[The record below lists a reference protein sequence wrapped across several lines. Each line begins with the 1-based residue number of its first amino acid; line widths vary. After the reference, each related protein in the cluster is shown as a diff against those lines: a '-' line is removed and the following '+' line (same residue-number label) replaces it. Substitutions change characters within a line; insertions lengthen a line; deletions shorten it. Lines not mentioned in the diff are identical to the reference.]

1 MTFLPSELRDPRITR
16 RELYGTRFEWLLWS
30 GLILGPPLFMLYGL
44 AKYPPLVPDPRKL
57 TFLALGVFAVSAL
70 LILVVQKKLMP
81 WGDKAPVI
89 MWLTTFS
96 LSIIPAMGANGLFV
110 LANAKLDRSP
120 SAEVRTVIDRVN
132 NRKGVTLHS
141 VVHPADPIFFALTQN
156 DHDNVERGDSIRL
169 QVKPG
174 AFGMPWISGYTLR
187 RIPEFTPRPRTQTSA
202 PFAKP
207 QP

>member
-1 MTFLPSELRDPRITR
+1 MLIYDFRGTGIPR
-16 RELYGTRFEWLLWS
+16 RELYGTRLESLLWT
-30 GLILGPPLFMLYGL
+30 GLVLGPPLFMIYGL
-44 AKYPPLVPDPRKL
+44 AKYPPLVPDPREL

-70 LILVVQKKLMP
+70 LILVVRKKLMP

-89 MWLTTFS
+89 MWLTTLF
-96 LSIIPAMGANGLFV
+96 LPILPAMGANGLFV
-110 LANAKLDRSP
+110 VANAKLDRSP
-120 SAEVRTVIDRVN
+120 SAEVRTVIDRVS

-141 VVHPADPIFFALTQN
+141 VVHPANPIFFALTQN

-169 QVKPG
+169 LVKPG

-187 RIPEFTPRPRTQTSA
+187 RIPEFTPRPRTQISA

-207 QP
+207 KP